1 MIVLAFLSL
10 SNFTL
15 SQNSYPKGIYY
26 DGDSCIALSKSQYL
40 ECSKNYSLVQSYAQ
54 EIESLKSSKNGLEW
68 LLENKENQIDNLSD
82 QIGVYKNKGLV
93 YENQIL
99 DKDKQIRTLK
109 LTRWISI
116 SAAGVLAVICII
128 K

>member
-1 MIVLAFLSL
+1 MSL
-10 SNFTL
+10 SKSIQ

-26 DGDSCIALSKSQYL
+26 EGDSVIAVTKSQYV
-40 ECSKNYSLVQSYAQ
+40 ECSKSFSLVQSYEQ
-54 EIESLKSSKNGLEW
+54 ELKSLKTAKNGLISLIEI
-68 LLENKENQIDNLSD
+68 KDDRIDNLNS
-82 QIGVYKNKGLV
+82 QITIYKNKSIV
-93 YENQIL
+93 YENQI
-99 DKDKQIRTLK
+99 DEKDKRIKMLR